1 SKPTKPILIAPFWMV
16 FKDTLQEQYAIVN
29 NKNWRNLYAGKF
41 LHCDLLFYIQ
51 RSPPYQRQREPAG
64 SGQPDLLASLH
75 SPL

>member
-1 SKPTKPILIAPFWMV
+1 MPLLI
-16 FKDTLQEQYAIVN
+16 T
-29 NKNWRNLYAGKF
+29 KNWRNLYAGKF

-64 SGQPDLLASLH
+64 AGQPDLLASLH